1 VRVTA
6 WEYATLEISAVQ
18 LAGDGLDPT
27 SSSHETAEWQAYA
40 IGPKDELLFEEYRP
54 YSVPWTRLFA
64 EHLNRLG
71 RDGWELVEF
80 GGPHHALYP
89 TGYVHSTGT
98 YTTVVESRFVLRR
111 PA

>member
-1 VRVTA
+1 VTA

-18 LAGDGLDPT
+18 LAKADLDPS

-40 IGPKDELLFEEYRP
+40 IGPKDELIFEEYRP
-54 YSVPWTRLFA
+54 YSVPWARLFA

-71 RDGWELVEF
+71 RDGWELVQF
-80 GGPHHALYP
+80 GGPQHALYP
-89 TGYVHSTGT
+89 TGYVHSSGT